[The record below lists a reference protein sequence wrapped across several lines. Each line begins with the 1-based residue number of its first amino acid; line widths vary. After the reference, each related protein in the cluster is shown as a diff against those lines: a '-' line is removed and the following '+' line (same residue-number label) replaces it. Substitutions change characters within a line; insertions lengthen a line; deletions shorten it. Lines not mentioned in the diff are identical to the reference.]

1 MKKLKLAV
9 LLILCAVMI
18 FPLFTVGVSASS
30 AYQTYTYS
38 IDGKALYSPDA
49 YSASKTVGGSDWRAA
64 LEEFYPDAKSESD
77 EKKDSDSRLKLS
89 SPGDMVTDSEKKVYI
104 ADSGNNRIVVLSRY
118 LELEYVIA
126 DFVNDKGNPDSFTN
140 PQGVFV
146 VNPKDDDNGEIWVCD
161 TDHNRLVVF
170 DRVTFEFKKIVDQP
184 QSQLFDDDAVYKPVA
199 MAIDQYGRIYV
210 VSSTTYQGII
220 VMDSDGEFV
229 GFIGAQAVTISA
241 WEILWRKLQTDEQ
254 KKVSA
259 KLISTEYN
267 NISITEDGFVYVT
280 TSSIKESS
288 VQGAIQ
294 GKSKAGTYL
303 PVKLLN
309 PSGEEIMRRNGFW
322 PPAGEID
329 YSTDR
334 SDNVYGVSTITDV
347 AVGPEKTW
355 SIIDE
360 KRQKIYTYDFNGNLL
375 FAFGDKG
382 SMLGSL
388 AGLEAICYQGD
399 TLLALDKNNDGGC
412 IVVYERTKYG
422 DLLIRA
428 ISAQNSLDYDEAI
441 DCWKEVLQRN
451 SNFDAAYVGIGNA
464 MYRNGSY
471 KDALAMYEVAYDTEN
486 WSEAYKEVRKEW
498 MSKWFLLVIV
508 LIVGVIIGVIKWFQ
522 YAAKVNKRVSTD
534 GRAKKTFGQ
543 ELIYGFYVIF
553 HPFDGFY
560 DLKHERRGSV
570 RASLVF
576 LGIAVLTF
584 FYQGVGQGYVLNPT
598 GKVTTILTQLIS
610 VVVPLFLFVLANWCL
625 TTLFDGEGSFKDIFI
640 ASSYSL
646 LPLPLLIIPATVA
659 SNWVSSSEASII
671 TFIGTVAFIWVGI
684 LLFFGTM
691 VTHDY
696 TMVKNIVIIF
706 FTIVAMA
713 VIVFIVLLF
722 SMLLS
727 KLVSLVTNL
736 ITEIQYRV

>member
-1 MKKLKLAV
+1 MKKLKFAV
-9 LLILCAVMI
+9 LLVLCAVML
-18 FPLFTVGVSASS
+18 FPLFTVGASASS

-49 YSASKTVGGSDWRAA
+49 YSASKTVGSADLA
-64 LEEFYPDAKSESD
+64 LASFYPNASADSL
-77 EKKDSDSRLKLS
+77 KKLTKLDN
-89 SPGDMVTDSEKKVYI
+89 PGDMVTDSEKKVYI

-118 LELEYVIA
+118 LELDYIIS
-126 DFVNDKGNPDSFTN
+126 DFINDKGNPDSFTN

-146 VNPKDDDNGEIWVCD
+146 VNPKDGDNGEIWVCD

-170 DRVTFEFKKIVDQP
+170 DRVTFEFKRIIDQP
-184 QSQLFDDDAVYKPVA
+184 QSQLFDSDAVYKPVA

-220 VMDSDGEFV
+220 VMDSEGEFV

-241 WEILWRKLQTDEQ
+241 WQILWRKLQTDEQ

-280 TSSIKESS
+280 TSSIAESS
-288 VQGAIQ
+288 VQGAIN
-294 GKSKAGTYL
+294 GKSKSGTYL

-329 YSTDR
+329 YSTD
-334 SDNVYGVSTITDV
+334 STDTYHGVSTITDV

-382 SMLGSL
+382 SLLGSISNI
-388 AGLEAICYQGD
+388 EAICYQGD
-399 TLLALDKNNDGGC
+399 TLLVLDKGNDGC

-422 DLLIRA
+422 DLLIQA

-464 MYRNGSY
+464 MYRSGSY

-508 LIVGVIIGVIKWFQ
+508 LIVGVIVGVIKWFQ

-560 DLKHERRGSV
+560 DLKHEHRGSV

-576 LGIAVLTF
+576 IAVAVLTF
-584 FYQGVGQGYVLNPT
+584 FCQGVGQGYVLNPT
-598 GKVTTILTQLIS
+598 GKVTTIMTQLIS
-610 VVVPLFLFVLANWCL
+610 VAVPLILFVLANWCL

-640 ASSYSL
+640 ATSYSL
-646 LPLPLLIIPATVA
+646 LPLPLLIIPTTIA

-696 TMVKNIVIIF
+696 SMFKNFIIIF

>member
-1 MKKLKLAV
+1 MKRIRMIV
-9 LLILCAVMI
+9 LLVLTAVMLVPV
-18 FPLFTVGVSASS
+18 FSVGASASS

-49 YSASKTVGGSDWRAA
+49 YSASKTVNASD
-64 LEEFYPDAKSESD
+64 LGIDKFNN
-77 EKKDSDSRLKLS
+77 
-89 SPGDMVTDSEKKVYI
+89 PGDMVTDAEKKIYI
-104 ADSGNNRIVVLSRY
+104 ADSGNNRIIVLSRY
-118 LELEYVIA
+118 FEVDHIITS
-126 DFVNDKGNPDSFTN
+126 FINDKGNPDALKN

-146 VNPKDDDNGEIWVCD
+146 VNPKEEGDHGEIWICD
-161 TDHNRLVVF
+161 TDQNRLVVF
-170 DRVTFEFKKIVDQP
+170 DRETFEFKKIVDQP

-220 VMDSDGEFV
+220 VLDSDGEFV

-267 NISITEDGFVYVT
+267 NIAITEEGFVYVT
-280 TSSIKESS
+280 TSSISESS
-288 VQGAIQ
+288 VQSAIR
-294 GKSKAGTYL
+294 GKATSGTYL

-329 YSTDR
+329 YSTDPTDTY
-334 SDNVYGVSTITDV
+334 SGVSTITDV

-382 SMLGSL
+382 SMLGSISSI
-388 AGLEAICYQGD
+388 EAICYQGD
-399 TLLALDKNNDGGC
+399 TLLALDKGNEGC
-412 IVVYERTKYG
+412 IIVYERTKYG
-422 DLLIRA
+422 DLLLEA
-428 ISAQNSLDYDEAI
+428 IGAQNSLDYDYAIECWEA
-441 DCWKEVLQRN
+441 VLQRN

-464 MYRNGSY
+464 LYRNGSY
-471 KDALAMYEVAYDTEN
+471 KEALDYYEVAYDTEN
-486 WSEAYKEVRKEW
+486 WSEAFKEVRKDW
-498 MSKWFLLVIV
+498 MSKWFLLVIIL
-508 LIVGVIIGVIKWFQ
+508 LIAVIVGVIKWFQ

-534 GRAKKTFGQ
+534 GRARKSFGQ
-543 ELIYGFYVIF
+543 ELIYGFHVIF

-560 DLKHERRGSV
+560 DLKHEHRGSV

-576 LGIAVLTF
+576 VGIAILTF
-584 FYQGVGQGYVLNPT
+584 FYQGVGQGYVLNPSR
-598 GKVTTILTQLIS
+598 KVTTIVTQLIS
-610 VVVPLFLFVLANWCL
+610 VAVPVLLFVLANWCL
-625 TTLFDGEGSFKDIFI
+625 TTLFDGEGSFKDIFV
-640 ASSYSL
+640 ATSYSL
-646 LPLPLLIIPATVA
+646 LPLPLLIIPSTIA

-671 TFIGTVAFIWVGI
+671 TFIGTLAFIWVGL

-696 TMVKNIVIIF
+696 SLFKNFIIII

-713 VIVFIVLLF
+713 CIIFIVLLF

>member
-1 MKKLKLAV
+1 MKKLKFAV
-9 LLILCAVMI
+9 LLVLCAVML
-18 FPLFTVGVSASS
+18 FPLFTVGASASS

-49 YSASKTVGGSDWRAA
+49 YSASKTVGSADLAFA
-64 LEEFYPDAKSESD
+64 SFYPNASADSL
-77 EKKDSDSRLKLS
+77 KKLTKLDN
-89 SPGDMVTDSEKKVYI
+89 PGDMVTDSEKKVYI

-118 LELEYVIA
+118 LELDYIIS
-126 DFVNDKGNPDSFTN
+126 DFINDKGNPDSFTN

-146 VNPKDDDNGEIWVCD
+146 VNPKDGNNGEIWVCD

-170 DRVTFEFKKIVDQP
+170 DRVTFEFKKIIDQP
-184 QSQLFDDDAVYKPVA
+184 QSQLFDSDAVYKPVA

-220 VMDSDGEFV
+220 VMDSEGEFV

-241 WEILWRKLQTDEQ
+241 WQILWRKLQTDEQ

-280 TSSIKESS
+280 TSSIAESS
-288 VQGAIQ
+288 VQGAIN
-294 GKSKAGTYL
+294 GKSKSGTYL

-329 YSTDR
+329 YSTD
-334 SDNVYGVSTITDV
+334 STDTYHGVSTITDV

-382 SMLGSL
+382 SLLGSISNI
-388 AGLEAICYQGD
+388 EAICYQGD
-399 TLLALDKNNDGGC
+399 TLLVLDKGNDGC

-422 DLLIRA
+422 DLLIQA

-464 MYRNGSY
+464 MYRSGSY
-471 KDALAMYEVAYDTEN
+471 KDALAMYEVAYDTAN

-508 LIVGVIIGVIKWFQ
+508 LIVGVIVGVIKWFQ

-560 DLKHERRGSV
+560 DLKHEHRGSV

-576 LGIAVLTF
+576 IAVAVLTF

-598 GKVTTILTQLIS
+598 GKVTTIMTQLIS
-610 VVVPLFLFVLANWCL
+610 VVVPLILFVLANWCL

-640 ASSYSL
+640 ATSYSL
-646 LPLPLLIIPATVA
+646 LPLPLLIIPTTIA

-696 TMVKNIVIIF
+696 SMFKNFIIIF

>member
-1 MKKLKLAV
+1 MKKLKFAV
-9 LLILCAVMI
+9 LLVLCAVML
-18 FPLFTVGVSASS
+18 FPLFTVGASASS

-49 YSASKTVGGSDWRAA
+49 YSASKTVGSADLAFA
-64 LEEFYPDAKSESD
+64 SFYPNASADSL
-77 EKKDSDSRLKLS
+77 KKLTKLDN
-89 SPGDMVTDSEKKVYI
+89 PGDMVTDSEKKVYI

-118 LELEYVIA
+118 LELDYIIS
-126 DFVNDKGNPDSFTN
+126 DFINDKGNPDSFTN

-146 VNPKDDDNGEIWVCD
+146 VNPKDGDNGEIWVCD

-170 DRVTFEFKKIVDQP
+170 DRVTFEFKRIIDQP
-184 QSQLFDDDAVYKPVA
+184 QSQLFDSDAVYKPVA

-220 VMDSDGEFV
+220 VMDSEGEFV

-241 WEILWRKLQTDEQ
+241 WQILWRKLQTDEQ
-254 KKVSA
+254 KKVSVR
-259 KLISTEYN
+259 LISTEYN

-280 TSSIKESS
+280 TSSIAESS
-288 VQGAIQ
+288 VQGAIN
-294 GKSKAGTYL
+294 GKSKSGTYL

-329 YSTDR
+329 YSTD
-334 SDNVYGVSTITDV
+334 STDTYHGVSTITDV

-382 SMLGSL
+382 SLLGSISNI
-388 AGLEAICYQGD
+388 EAICYQGD
-399 TLLALDKNNDGGC
+399 TLLVLDKGNDGC

-422 DLLIRA
+422 DLLIQA

-464 MYRNGSY
+464 MYRSGSY
-471 KDALAMYEVAYDTEN
+471 KDALAMYEVAYDTAN

-508 LIVGVIIGVIKWFQ
+508 LIVGVIVGVIKWFQ

-560 DLKHERRGSV
+560 DLKHEHRGSV

-576 LGIAVLTF
+576 IAVAVLTF

-598 GKVTTILTQLIS
+598 GKVTTIMTQLIS
-610 VVVPLFLFVLANWCL
+610 VAVPLILFVLANWCL

-640 ASSYSL
+640 ATSYSL
-646 LPLPLLIIPATVA
+646 LPLPLLIIPTTIA

-696 TMVKNIVIIF
+696 SMFKNFIIIF

>member
-9 LLILCAVMI
+9 LLVLSVVML
-18 FPLFTVGVSASS
+18 FPLFTVGASASS
-30 AYQTYTYS
+30 AFQTYTYS

-49 YSASKTVGGSDWRAA
+49 YSASKTVGGTDWRSAF
-64 LEEFYPDAKSESD
+64 ESFYPDVNDKEREAK
-77 EKKDSDSRLKLS
+77 LKLN

-104 ADSGNNRIVVLSRY
+104 ADTGNNRIVVLSRY
-118 LELEYVIA
+118 LELEYVISG
-126 DFVNDKGNPDSFTN
+126 FVNDKGNPDTFDA

-146 VNPKDDDNGEIWVCD
+146 VGPKDDSNGEIWVCD
-161 TDHNRLVVF
+161 TNHNRLVVF

-220 VMDSDGEFV
+220 VMDSTGEFV

-241 WEILWRKLQTDEQ
+241 WDILWRKLQTEDQ

-294 GKSKAGTYL
+294 GKSKVGTYL

-329 YSTDR
+329 YSTDS
-334 SDNVYGVSTITDV
+334 SDTIYGVSIITDV

-355 SIIDE
+355 SIIDS

-382 SMLGSL
+382 TMLGSL
-388 AGLEAICYQGD
+388 SSLKAICYQGD
-399 TLLALDKNNDGGC
+399 TLLALDQGNDGC

-422 DLLIRA
+422 DLLIQA

-486 WSEAYKEVRKEW
+486 WSEAFKEVRKEW

-508 LIVGVIIGVIKWFQ
+508 IIVAVIVGVIKWFQ
-522 YAAKVNKRVSTD
+522 YAAKVNKRVATD

-576 LGIAVLTF
+576 LAVAVLTF

-598 GKVTTILTQLIS
+598 GKVTTIMTQLIS
-610 VVVPLFLFVLANWCL
+610 VAVPLFLFVLANWCL

-646 LPLPLLIIPATVA
+646 LPLPLLIIPATIV
-659 SNWVSSSEASII
+659 SNWVSTSEASII
-671 TFIGTVAFIWVGI
+671 TFIGTIAFIWVGI

-696 TMVKNIVIIF
+696 SLFKNLIIIIC
-706 FTIVAMA
+706 TIVAMA

>member
-1 MKKLKLAV
+1 MKKLKFAV
-9 LLILCAVMI
+9 LLVLCVVML
-18 FPLFTVGVSASS
+18 FPLFTVGASASS

-49 YSASKTVGGSDWRAA
+49 YSASKTVGSADLAFA
-64 LEEFYPDAKSESD
+64 SFYPNASADSL
-77 EKKDSDSRLKLS
+77 KKLTKLDN
-89 SPGDMVTDSEKKVYI
+89 PGDMVTDSEKKVYI

-118 LELEYVIA
+118 LELDYIIS
-126 DFVNDKGNPDSFTN
+126 DFINDKGNPDSFTN

-146 VNPKDDDNGEIWVCD
+146 VNPKDGDNGEIWVCD

-170 DRVTFEFKKIVDQP
+170 DRVTFEFKRIIDQP
-184 QSQLFDDDAVYKPVA
+184 QSQLFDSDAVYKPVA

-220 VMDSDGEFV
+220 VMDSEGEFV

-241 WEILWRKLQTDEQ
+241 WQILWRKLQTDEQ

-280 TSSIKESS
+280 TSSIAESS
-288 VQGAIQ
+288 VQGAIN
-294 GKSKAGTYL
+294 GKSKSGTYL

-329 YSTDR
+329 YSTD
-334 SDNVYGVSTITDV
+334 STDTYHGVSTITDV

-382 SMLGSL
+382 SLLGSISNI
-388 AGLEAICYQGD
+388 EAICYQGD
-399 TLLALDKNNDGGC
+399 TLLVLDKGNDGC

-422 DLLIRA
+422 DLLIQA

-464 MYRNGSY
+464 MYRSGSY

-508 LIVGVIIGVIKWFQ
+508 LIVGVIVGVIKWFQ

-560 DLKHERRGSV
+560 DLKHEHRGSV

-576 LGIAVLTF
+576 IAVAVLTF

-598 GKVTTILTQLIS
+598 GKVTTIMTQLIS
-610 VVVPLFLFVLANWCL
+610 VVVPLILFVLANWCL

-640 ASSYSL
+640 ATSYSL
-646 LPLPLLIIPATVA
+646 LPLPLLIIPTTIA

-696 TMVKNIVIIF
+696 SMFKNFIIIF

>member
-1 MKKLKLAV
+1 MKKLKFAV
-9 LLILCAVMI
+9 LLVLCAVML
-18 FPLFTVGVSASS
+18 FPLFTVGASASS

-49 YSASKTVGGSDWRAA
+49 YSASKTVGSADLAFA
-64 LEEFYPDAKSESD
+64 SFYPNASADSL
-77 EKKDSDSRLKLS
+77 KKLTKLDN
-89 SPGDMVTDSEKKVYI
+89 PGDMVTDSEKKVYI

-118 LELEYVIA
+118 LELDYIIS
-126 DFVNDKGNPDSFTN
+126 DFINDKGNPDSFTN

-146 VNPKDDDNGEIWVCD
+146 VNPKDGNNGEIWVCD

-170 DRVTFEFKKIVDQP
+170 DRVTFEFKRIIDQP
-184 QSQLFDDDAVYKPVA
+184 QSQLFDSDAVYKPVA

-220 VMDSDGEFV
+220 VMDSEGEFV

-241 WEILWRKLQTDEQ
+241 WQILWRKLQTDEQ

-280 TSSIKESS
+280 TSSIAESS
-288 VQGAIQ
+288 VQGAIN
-294 GKSKAGTYL
+294 GKSKSGTYL

-329 YSTDR
+329 YSTD
-334 SDNVYGVSTITDV
+334 STDTYHGVSTITDV

-382 SMLGSL
+382 SLLGSISNI
-388 AGLEAICYQGD
+388 EAICYQGD
-399 TLLALDKNNDGGC
+399 TLLVLDKGNDGC

-422 DLLIRA
+422 DLLIQA

-464 MYRNGSY
+464 MYRSGSY
-471 KDALAMYEVAYDTEN
+471 KDALAMYEVAYDTAN

-498 MSKWFLLVIV
+498 MSKWFLLVIF
-508 LIVGVIIGVIKWFQ
+508 LIVGVIVGVIKWFQ

-560 DLKHERRGSV
+560 DLKHEHRGSV

-576 LGIAVLTF
+576 IAVAVLTF

-598 GKVTTILTQLIS
+598 GKVTTIMTQLIS
-610 VVVPLFLFVLANWCL
+610 VAVPLILFVLANWCL

-640 ASSYSL
+640 ATSYSL
-646 LPLPLLIIPATVA
+646 LPLPLLIIPTTIA

-696 TMVKNIVIIF
+696 SMFKNFIIIF

>member
-1 MKKLKLAV
+1 MKKLNFAV
-9 LLILCAVMI
+9 LLVLCAVML
-18 FPLFTVGVSASS
+18 FPLFTVGASASS

-49 YSASKTVGGSDWRAA
+49 YSASKTVGSADLAFA
-64 LEEFYPDAKSESD
+64 SFYPNASADSL
-77 EKKDSDSRLKLS
+77 KKLTKLDN
-89 SPGDMVTDSEKKVYI
+89 PGDMVTDSEKKVYI
-104 ADSGNNRIVVLSRY
+104 ADSGNNRIVVLTRY
-118 LELEYVIA
+118 LELDYIIS
-126 DFVNDKGNPDSFTN
+126 DFINDKGNPDSFTN

-146 VNPKDDDNGEIWVCD
+146 VNPKDGDNGEIWVCD

-170 DRVTFEFKKIVDQP
+170 DRVTFEFKKIIDQP

-241 WEILWRKLQTDEQ
+241 WQILWRKLQTDEQ

-267 NISITEDGFVYVT
+267 NISITDDGFVYVT
-280 TSSIKESS
+280 TSSIAESS
-288 VQGAIQ
+288 VQSAIN
-294 GKSKAGTYL
+294 GKSKSGTYL

-329 YSTDR
+329 YSTD
-334 SDNVYGVSTITDV
+334 STDTYHGVSTITDV

-382 SMLGSL
+382 SLLGSISNI
-388 AGLEAICYQGD
+388 EAICYQGD
-399 TLLALDKNNDGGC
+399 TLLVLDKGNDGC

-422 DLLIRA
+422 DLLIQA
-428 ISAQNSLDYDEAI
+428 IGAQNSLDYDEAI

-464 MYRNGSY
+464 MYRSGSY

-508 LIVGVIIGVIKWFQ
+508 LIVGVIVGVIKWFQ

-560 DLKHERRGSV
+560 DLKHEHRGSV

-576 LGIAVLTF
+576 IAVAVLTF

-598 GKVTTILTQLIS
+598 GKVTTIMTQLIS
-610 VVVPLFLFVLANWCL
+610 VAVPLILFVLANWCL

-640 ASSYSL
+640 ATSYSL
-646 LPLPLLIIPATVA
+646 LPLPLLIIPTTIV

-696 TMVKNIVIIF
+696 SMFKNFIIILC
-706 FTIVAMA
+706 TIVAMA

>member
-1 MKKLKLAV
+1 MKKLKFAV
-9 LLILCAVMI
+9 LLVLCAVML
-18 FPLFTVGVSASS
+18 FPLFTVGASASS

-49 YSASKTVGGSDWRAA
+49 YSASKTVGSADLAFA
-64 LEEFYPDAKSESD
+64 SFYPNASADSL
-77 EKKDSDSRLKLS
+77 KKLTKLDN
-89 SPGDMVTDSEKKVYI
+89 PGDMVTDSEKKVYI

-118 LELEYVIA
+118 LELDYIIS
-126 DFVNDKGNPDSFTN
+126 DFINDKGNPDSFTN

-146 VNPKDDDNGEIWVCD
+146 VNPKDGDNGEIWVCD

-170 DRVTFEFKKIVDQP
+170 DRVTFEFKRIIDQP
-184 QSQLFDDDAVYKPVA
+184 QSQLFDSDAVYKPVA

-220 VMDSDGEFV
+220 VMDSEGEFV

-241 WEILWRKLQTDEQ
+241 WQILWRKLQTDEQ

-280 TSSIKESS
+280 TSSIAESS
-288 VQGAIQ
+288 VQGAIN
-294 GKSKAGTYL
+294 GKSKSGTYL

-329 YSTDR
+329 FSSDSTDT
-334 SDNVYGVSTITDV
+334 YHGVSTITDV

-382 SMLGSL
+382 SLLGSISNI
-388 AGLEAICYQGD
+388 EAICYQGD
-399 TLLALDKNNDGGC
+399 TLLVLDKGNDGC

-422 DLLIRA
+422 DLLIQA

-464 MYRNGSY
+464 MYRSGSY
-471 KDALAMYEVAYDTEN
+471 KDALAMYEVAYDTAN

-508 LIVGVIIGVIKWFQ
+508 LIVGVIVGVIKWFQ

-560 DLKHERRGSV
+560 DLKHEHRGSV

-576 LGIAVLTF
+576 IAVAVLTF

-598 GKVTTILTQLIS
+598 GKVTTIMTQLIS
-610 VVVPLFLFVLANWCL
+610 VAVPLILFVLANWCL

-640 ASSYSL
+640 ATSYSL
-646 LPLPLLIIPATVA
+646 LPLPLLIIPTTIA

-696 TMVKNIVIIF
+696 SMFKNFIIIF

>member
-1 MKKLKLAV
+1 MKKLKFAV
-9 LLILCAVMI
+9 LLVLCAVML
-18 FPLFTVGVSASS
+18 FPLFTVGASASS

-49 YSASKTVGGSDWRAA
+49 YSASKTVGSADLAFA
-64 LEEFYPDAKSESD
+64 SFYPNASADSL
-77 EKKDSDSRLKLS
+77 KKLTKLDN
-89 SPGDMVTDSEKKVYI
+89 PGDMVTDSEKKVYI

-118 LELEYVIA
+118 LELDYIIS
-126 DFVNDKGNPDSFTN
+126 DFINDKGNPDSFTN

-146 VNPKDDDNGEIWVCD
+146 VNPKDGNNGEIWVCD

-170 DRVTFEFKKIVDQP
+170 DRVTFEFKRIIDQP
-184 QSQLFDDDAVYKPVA
+184 QSQLFDSDAVYKPVA

-220 VMDSDGEFV
+220 VMDSEGEFV

-241 WEILWRKLQTDEQ
+241 WQILWRKLQTDEQ

-280 TSSIKESS
+280 TSSIAESS
-288 VQGAIQ
+288 VQGAIN
-294 GKSKAGTYL
+294 GKSKSGTYL

-329 YSTDR
+329 YSTD
-334 SDNVYGVSTITDV
+334 STDTYHGVSTITDV

-382 SMLGSL
+382 SLLGSISNI
-388 AGLEAICYQGD
+388 EAICYQGD
-399 TLLALDKNNDGGC
+399 TLLVLDKGNDGC

-422 DLLIRA
+422 DLLIQA

-464 MYRNGSY
+464 MYRSGSY

-508 LIVGVIIGVIKWFQ
+508 LIVGVIVGVIKWFQ

-560 DLKHERRGSV
+560 DLKHEHRGSV

-576 LGIAVLTF
+576 IAVAVLTF

-598 GKVTTILTQLIS
+598 GKVTTIMTQLIS
-610 VVVPLFLFVLANWCL
+610 VVVPLILFVLANWCL

-640 ASSYSL
+640 ATSYSL
-646 LPLPLLIIPATVA
+646 LPLPLLIIPTTIA

-696 TMVKNIVIIF
+696 SMFKNFIIIF

>member
-1 MKKLKLAV
+1 MKKLKFV
-9 LLILCAVMI
+9 LLLVLSAVMML
-18 FPLFTVGVSASS
+18 PLFTIGASASS

-38 IDGKALYSPDA
+38 ISGKALYSPDA
-49 YSASKTVGGSDWRAA
+49 YTASKTVNAA
-64 LEEFYPDAKSESD
+64 DLGIDKFNN
-77 EKKDSDSRLKLS
+77 
-89 SPGDMVTDSEKKVYI
+89 PGDMVTDSEKKVYI
-104 ADSGNNRIVVLSRY
+104 ADSGSNRILILSRY
-118 LELEYVIA
+118 FELEHIIT
-126 DFVNDKGNPDSFTN
+126 DFVNDKGNPDSLKN

-146 VNPKDDDNGEIWVCD
+146 VDPDGDEHGEIWVAD
-161 TDHNRLVVF
+161 TDQNRLVVF
-170 DRVTFEFKKIVDQP
+170 DRETFEFVRIVDQP
-184 QSQLFDDDAVYKPVA
+184 TSQLFDDDAVYKPVA
-199 MAIDQYGRIYV
+199 LAIDQYGRIYV

-241 WEILWRKLQTDEQ
+241 WEILWRKIQTDEQ

-259 KLISTEYN
+259 KLSSTEYN
-267 NISITEDGFVYVT
+267 NIAITDDGFVYVT
-280 TSSIKESS
+280 TSSIAESS
-288 VQGAIQ
+288 VRSAIK
-294 GKSKAGTYL
+294 GKSTSGTYL

-322 PPAGEID
+322 PPAGKID
-329 YSTDR
+329 YSTDTTDTY
-334 SDNVYGVSTITDV
+334 SGVSTITDV

-382 SMLGSL
+382 SMLGSISSI
-388 AGLEAICYQGD
+388 EAICYQGD
-399 TLLALDKNNDGGC
+399 TLLALDKGNEGS
-412 IVVYERTKYG
+412 IIVYERTKYG
-422 DLLIRA
+422 DLLIEA
-428 ISAQNSLDYDEAI
+428 IGAQNSLDYDYAI
-441 DCWKEVLQRN
+441 ECWKAVLQRN
-451 SNFDAAYVGIGNA
+451 SNFDAAYVGIGDA

-471 KDALAMYEVAYDTEN
+471 AEALEMYEVAYDTSN

-498 MSKWFLLVIV
+498 ISKWFLLVIV
-508 LIVGVIIGVIKWFQ
+508 LIVAVIIGVIKWFG
-522 YAAKVNKRVSTD
+522 YAAKVNKRVSTN
-534 GRAKKTFGQ
+534 GQLHKTFGQ

-560 DLKHERRGSV
+560 DIKHEHRGSL
-570 RASLVF
+570 RAALVYVA
-576 LGIAVLTF
+576 IAVLTF

-598 GKVTTILTQLIS
+598 RTVTTIWTQLIS
-610 VVVPLFLFVLANWCL
+610 VCVPILLFVLANWCL

-640 ASSYSL
+640 ATSYSL
-646 LPLPLLIIPATVA
+646 LPLPLLIIPATIC

-671 TFIGTVAFIWVGI
+671 TFIGTVSFIWVGI
-684 LLFFGTM
+684 LIFFGTM

-696 TMVKNIVIIF
+696 SFFKNFIIIL

-713 VIVFIVLLF
+713 CIVFIVLLF
-722 SMLLS
+722 SMLLA

-736 ITEIQYRV
+736 ITEIQYRA

>member
-1 MKKLKLAV
+1 MKKLKFAV
-9 LLILCAVMI
+9 LLVLCAVML
-18 FPLFTVGVSASS
+18 FPLFTVGASASS

-49 YSASKTVGGSDWRAA
+49 YSASKTVGSADLAFA
-64 LEEFYPDAKSESD
+64 SFYPNASADSL
-77 EKKDSDSRLKLS
+77 KKLTKLDN
-89 SPGDMVTDSEKKVYI
+89 PGDMVTDSEKKVYI

-118 LELEYVIA
+118 LELDYIIS
-126 DFVNDKGNPDSFTN
+126 DFINDKGNPDSFTN

-146 VNPKDDDNGEIWVCD
+146 VNPKDGDNGEIWVCD

-170 DRVTFEFKKIVDQP
+170 DRVTFEFKRIIDQP
-184 QSQLFDDDAVYKPVA
+184 QSQLFDSDAVYKPVA

-220 VMDSDGEFV
+220 VMDSEGEFV

-241 WEILWRKLQTDEQ
+241 WQILWRKLQTDEQ

-280 TSSIKESS
+280 TSSIAESS
-288 VQGAIQ
+288 VQGAIN
-294 GKSKAGTYL
+294 GKSKSGTYL

-329 YSTDR
+329 YSTD
-334 SDNVYGVSTITDV
+334 STDTYHGVSTITDV

-382 SMLGSL
+382 SLLGSISNI
-388 AGLEAICYQGD
+388 EAICYQGD
-399 TLLALDKNNDGGC
+399 TLLVLDKGNDGC

-422 DLLIRA
+422 DLLIQA

-464 MYRNGSY
+464 MYRSGSY

-508 LIVGVIIGVIKWFQ
+508 LIVGVIVGVIKWFQ

-560 DLKHERRGSV
+560 DLKHEHRGSV

-576 LGIAVLTF
+576 IAVAVLTF

-598 GKVTTILTQLIS
+598 GKVTTIMTQLIS
-610 VVVPLFLFVLANWCL
+610 VVVPLILFVLANWCL

-640 ASSYSL
+640 ATSYSL
-646 LPLPLLIIPATVA
+646 LPLPLLIIPTTIA

-696 TMVKNIVIIF
+696 SMFKNFIIIF